1 MNELINTGAEFLPT
15 TRKEVDSLGW
25 DQPDVIIFSGDAYV
39 DHPSFGPAVIGRVIE
54 DEGLRVAIVPQPN
67 WKDDLRDFRK
77 LGAPKYFFGV
87 TAGNMDSMVNHYT
100 AARRLRSDDAYT
112 PGGKSGFRPDYPT
125 IVYTKILKKLYP
137 DVPVVI
143 GGIEASMRRLTHYDY
158 WKDKLEPS
166 ILVSSGA
173 DMLIYGM
180 GEQPVREL
188 CKTSFKRS
196 SFLFSENNSPDSYC
210 KKKR

>member
-1 MNELINTGAEFLPT
+1 MKL
-15 TRKEVDSLGW
+15 
-25 DQPDVIIFSGDAYV
+25 
-39 DHPSFGPAVIGRVIE
+39 RVCS
-54 DEGLRVAIVPQPN
+54 VAIVPQPN
-67 WKDDLRDFRK
+67 WQDDLRDFRK
-77 LGAPKYFFGV
+77 LGRPRYFFGV

-125 IVYTKILKKLYP
+125 IVYSRILKQIFP

-166 ILVSSGA
+166 ILVSSNA
-173 DMLIYGM
+173 DLLIYGM
-180 GEQPVREL
+180 GEQPLRECVRL
-188 CKTSFKRS
+188 LLKGVPFNSLKTVPQTAFVQ
-196 SFLFSENNSPDSYC
+196 
-210 KKKR
+210 KKG